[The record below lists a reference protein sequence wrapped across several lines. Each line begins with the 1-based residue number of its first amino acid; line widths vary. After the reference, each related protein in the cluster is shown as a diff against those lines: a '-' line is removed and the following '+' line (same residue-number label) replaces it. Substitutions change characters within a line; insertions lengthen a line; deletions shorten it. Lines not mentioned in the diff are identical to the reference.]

1 MQLAGYLPG
10 EADEIRKA
18 VSKKIKEKIEGHK
31 LKFIAGSVKNGI
43 EQSVAEAVY
52 GDIEYFARYG
62 FNKAHAADYA
72 VMTCQTAYLKAHYP
86 VEYMTALMTVE
97 QSVEKVGL
105 LIVECRRMGIEV
117 LPPHINYSD
126 LAFTIE
132 ARPDGKRA
140 IRFGMASIKGVGEG
154 PVTVIREARLEG
166 GPFKS
171 IEDFARRV
179 DLRSVNRRA
188 LEALIKVGALRD
200 FGNRAQLLQM
210 VDRMLGLSGSA
221 HRAED
226 VGQLDLF
233 GGMVDASATQSIGPL
248 PNIEDVPQRESLAWE
263 KELIGAY
270 VSEHPVTK
278 ALADLQSEITHT
290 SGELNE
296 DLDGHKAV
304 MVGAV
309 VSTRTIQTKKGD
321 TMGFI
326 QLEDVQGGF
335 ECVAFPRTWKQTQN
349 LWQKD
354 KVVLVRGT
362 IDGKGKVAKIL
373 LDSATDKPQ
382 VTSAVPD
389 RKGSGI
395 SNQGSG
401 IGIRD
406 GKSSG

>member
-1 MQLAGYLPG
+1 
-10 EADEIRKA
+10 
-18 VSKKIKEKIEGHK
+18 
-31 LKFIAGSVKNGI
+31 
-43 EQSVAEAVY
+43 
-52 GDIEYFARYG
+52 
-62 FNKAHAADYA
+62 
-72 VMTCQTAYLKAHYP
+72 
-86 VEYMTALMTVE
+86 
-97 QSVEKVGL
+97 
-105 LIVECRRMGIEV
+105 
-117 LPPHINYSD
+117 
-126 LAFTIE
+126 
-132 ARPDGKRA
+132 
-140 IRFGMASIKGVGEG
+140 MASIKGVGEG
-154 PVTVIREARLEG
+154 PVTVIREARRPSPDSGG

-188 LEALIKVGALRD
+188 LEALIKVGALSD

-233 GGMVDASATQSIGPL
+233 GGMVDASATQSIGAL
-248 PNIEDVPQRESLAWE
+248 PNIEEVPQREALSWE
-263 KELIGAY
+263 KNSSARN

-296 DLDGHKAV
+296 DLDGQKAV

-335 ECVAFPRTWKQTQN
+335 ELVAFPAHVEA
-349 LWQKD
+349 D
-354 KVVLVRGT
+354 AEP
-362 IDGKGKVAKIL
+362 VAE
-373 LDSATDKPQ
+373 
-382 VTSAVPD
+382 
-389 RKGSGI
+389 G
-395 SNQGSG
+395 
-401 IGIRD
+401 
-406 GKSSG
+406 